1 MRGDELNIISLS
13 IHINGRVMVRDNKGQ
28 FVKGHGAI
36 GGGRKPR
43 AAEQEIKTALRNVL
57 PDDVVVN
64 KLAEQVRNGEDWAIT
79 LWMAYLYG
87 KPVQKEEITGKDG
100 GALVIKVKLP
110 DVK

>member
-1 MRGDELNIISLS
+1 
-13 IHINGRVMVRDNKGQ
+13 MVRDEKGK

-43 AAEQEIKTALRNVL
+43 AAEQEIKTALRNAM
-57 PDDVVVN
+57 PDADVVDM
-64 KLAEQVRNGEDWAIT
+64 LASKVRDGEDWAIT

-100 GALVIKVKLP
+100 ADLVIKVKLP